1 MRKHK
6 KSAPQ
11 GIVRIIG
18 GQWRSRKLHFTEQDG
33 LRPTPDRIRETL
45 FNWISPY
52 LPGSHCLDLYCGSAA
67 LGFECLS
74 RGAAQAQFID
84 NNPNVKRDWEA
95 NRQALM
101 AENARFYLSDV
112 QQWLA
117 QNTHQHYDIVFIDPP
132 YANKGLNTAFTA
144 LCTSS
149 ILAPEGLIYFEHPRN
164 EAVET
169 PASWALF
176 REKLAGNNRYCI
188 YQNKESAL

>member
-18 GQWRSRKLHFTEQDG
+18 GQWRSRKLHFTEQPG
-33 LRPTPDRIRETL
+33 LRPTPDRIRETV
-45 FNWISPY
+45 FNWLAPY
-52 LPGSHCLDLYCGSAA
+52 LPGSRCLDLFCGSAA
-67 LGFECLS
+67 LGFESLS
-74 RGAAQAQFID
+74 RGASETFFVD
-84 NNPNVKRDWEA
+84 NNPSVKRDWEA
-95 NRQALM
+95 NRQTLA
-101 AENARFYLSDV
+101 AENARFFLTDAH
-112 QQWLA
+112 QWLSTNSIA
-117 QNTHQHYDIVFIDPP
+117 PCDILFVDPP
-132 YANKGLNTAFTA
+132 YANQGLNATFTA

-149 ILAPEGLIYFEHPRN
+149 ILAPAGLIYFEHPRN

-188 YQNKESAL
+188 YQNKENAL